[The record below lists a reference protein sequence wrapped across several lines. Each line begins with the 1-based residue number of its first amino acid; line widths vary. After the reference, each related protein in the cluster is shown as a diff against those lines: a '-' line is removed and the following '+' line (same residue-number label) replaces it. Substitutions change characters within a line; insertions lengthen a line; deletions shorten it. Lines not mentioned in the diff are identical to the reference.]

1 MEVICVDSS
10 QNKSVPDDVKCCA
23 GLLKEGEIYTVIQE
37 HRCGYNLLECP
48 HPYNPEDGGQKVG
61 LYQYLILMKMRLN
74 DLSQIRTGNN
84 GVGFYLPLF

>member
-48 HPYNPEDGGQKVG
+48 HPYNPRGWWAKSRFIPISNIDENEIERSLTNTD
-61 LYQYLILMKMRLN
+61 R
-74 DLSQIRTGNN
+74 
-84 GVGFYLPLF
+84 